1 MAIYLTL
8 TVMFWVAGGTSSLLA
23 FREDRYADSTGFFPV
38 EPGVVL
44 SDFTLPVDPA
54 FVVSV
59 VMAQA
64 YMVWRNLPVA
74 ATNLKRISAPNRAL
88 LYWPVGIMLALALLQ
103 IWLSSPLF
111 TQRMLTVL
119 CTFFLV
125 IMGLGILRERDLMA
139 RVERAMPKDG
149 QYTAPVSLLRVN
161 AVMAALIIGVN
172 ETLIAFE
179 SPGAWITVMP
189 LFVLALHALYWI
201 MVLLTLPGGSTQEPA
216 CPT

>member
-1 MAIYLTL
+1 M
-8 TVMFWVAGGTSSLLA
+8 MKKTSSRLYSVCTSIPPIEAKNLL
-23 FREDRYADSTGFFPV
+23 PV
-38 EPGVVL
+38 MIMLGLWVILRMQGV
-44 SDFTLPVDPA
+44 PVDPA

-74 ATNLKRISAPNRAL
+74 AANLKRMKARKSRM
-88 LYWPVGIMLALALLQ
+88 LYWPVGLMLGLAFLQ
-103 IWLSSPLF
+103 LWLSSPLF

-125 IMGLGILRERDLMA
+125 IMVLGILREKDLMEKVGSA
-139 RVERAMPKDG
+139 IPEDG
-149 QYTAPVSLLRVN
+149 NHSAPVSLLRVN

-172 ETLIAFE
+172 ELLIAFE

-189 LFVLALHALYWI
+189 FFVLVLHGLYWA
-201 MVLLTLPGGSTQEPA
+201 MVLLTIPDNSQDDSQHGPVCQP
-216 CPT
+216 